1 MSLYGAMFSGVSG
14 LDAQSQTLGTIADN
28 ISNVNTTGYKA
39 TFARFSTLV
48 TQQATK
54 NSYSPGG
61 VQFTSVTE
69 VGRQG
74 LLQSSASP
82 TDLAVSGEGM
92 FVVNGVAVPTSSD
105 PYLFTRAGAFEPDE
119 VGNLKNTADFYLQGW
134 ATDAAGVP
142 ISTNT
147 AVLTSL
153 ETVNVGGVSGSA
165 TATSAIELGIN
176 LPATGAINSTE
187 ITNVQVFDSLGV
199 PHDLTF
205 TWTKSALNQWEF
217 SLKTP
222 TGATNTTLENSSAGI
237 LAASGRLDFGSVPAD
252 GQTVVITDGSE
263 PTLTFEFDTNSSVS
277 GSNIAVDISS
287 STTTTQVTAALL
299 AAIQNYT
306 GQYSG
311 AAVTNNVTTASG
323 DIGVFTTP
331 TLTPAPNGV
340 TATANTILTALLDG
354 SNNLVVT
361 VTTTGG
367 AGAEIRLKGIAGL
380 KYQLNGDPVTNAGAN
395 SDDLVGIGA
404 NSTVKIFV
412 ADGGTD
418 ILVGTLT
425 FGTAPTVGVSPEDGD
440 EGNITIGSFVRTND
454 GRFAQGTGADTSAI
468 LFTQSS
474 TGAATVINSTGAAA
488 ISQSAN
494 SFTVAATTVSP
505 TAMTFNGNGTP
516 GAINVAN
523 IKVSNWASGALDSA
537 ITLDLG
543 TVTLSDGVT
552 QFSGAYNVTFINQN
566 GVQFGTFSGV
576 SISDEGLVVALFDN
590 GETLPIYRI
599 PLVTFANFNGL
610 TAKTGNVYVSSDSSG
625 VPVLRTAKSGSAG
638 AINAGSLENSTVD
651 LGTQFTNMILAQRA
665 YSATTRIIITADEM
679 LDELVRI
686 KR

>member
-14 LDAQSQTLGTIADN
+14 LEAQSQTLGTIADN

-39 TFARFSTLV
+39 TSARFSTLV
-48 TQQATK
+48 TQQATS

-69 VGRQG
+69 VARQG

-92 FVVNGVAVPTSSD
+92 FVVNGVAKPTSSD

-119 VGNLKNTADFYLQGW
+119 VGDLKNTADFYLQGW
-134 ATDAAGVP
+134 ATDASGVP
-142 ISTNT
+142 IATNT

-153 ETVNVGGVSGSA
+153 ETVNIGGVSGSA
-165 TATSAIELGIN
+165 TATSSIELGVN

-187 ITNVQVFDSLGV
+187 VTNVQVFDSLGV
-199 PHDLTF
+199 SHDLTF
-205 TWTKSALNQWEF
+205 TWTKSKVNEWDLA
-217 SLKTP
+217 LKTP
-222 TGATNTTLENSSAGI
+222 TGASDITIENSSGGI
-237 LAASGRLDFGSVPAD
+237 YAASGRLDFASIPTD
-252 GQTVVITDGSE
+252 GQTVVITDGTE
-263 PTLTFEFDTNSSVS
+263 PALTFEFDTNSSVT
-277 GSNIAVDISS
+277 GSNIAVNISN
-287 STTTTQVTAALL
+287 STTTTQVAAALL
-299 AAIQNYT
+299 AAYQNYT

-311 AAVTNNVTTASG
+311 TTVTDNVTTGG
-323 DIGVFTTP
+323 DIATFTAP

-340 TATANTILTALLDG
+340 TTTANTILTALLDG

-361 VTTTGG
+361 VTVAGG
-367 AGAEIRLKGIAGL
+367 GGEIRLKGIAGL
-380 KYQLNGDPVTNAGAN
+380 RYQLNAAALTAAGAN
-395 SDDLVGIGA
+395 SDDLVGIAA

-412 ADGGTD
+412 NDSGTD

-425 FGTAPTVGVSPEDGD
+425 FSAAPTSGGGTDGD
-440 EGNITIGSFVRTND
+440 EGDITIGSFVRTND
-454 GRFAQGTGADTSAI
+454 GRFAQGTGSDTSAL
-468 LFTQSS
+468 LFSQTS

-488 ISQSAN
+488 ITQSTN
-494 SFTVAATTVSP
+494 SFTVAATTTSGA
-505 TAMTFNGNGTP
+505 AMTFNGNGTP
-516 GAINVAN
+516 KAINIAN
-523 IKVSNWASGALDSA
+523 VKVNNWASGANNST
-537 ITLDLG
+537 ISFDLG
-543 TVTLSDGVT
+543 TVDLSDGVT

-566 GVQFGTFSGV
+566 GTQFGTFSGV

-590 GETLPIYRI
+590 GETLPIYKI

-625 VPVLRTAKSGSAG
+625 VPVLRVAKTGSAG
-638 AINAGSLENSTVD
+638 AIAAGSLENSTVD
-651 LGTQFTNMILAQRA
+651 LGTEFTNMILAQRA

>member
-14 LDAQSQTLGTIADN
+14 LEAQSQNLGTIADN

-61 VQFTSVTE
+61 VLFTSVTE

-92 FVVNGVAVPTSSD
+92 FVVNGVAKPTSSD

-119 VGNLKNTADFYLQGW
+119 VGDLKNTADFYLQGW

-142 ISTNT
+142 IATNT

-153 ETVNVGGVSGSA
+153 ETVNIGGVSGSA

-176 LPATGAINSTE
+176 LPATATLNSTE
-187 ITNVQVFDSLGV
+187 VTNVQVFDSLGV
-199 PHDLTF
+199 SHDLTF
-205 TWTKSALNQWEF
+205 TWTKSKVNEWDLA
-217 SLKTP
+217 LKTP
-222 TGATNTTLENSSAGI
+222 TGASTTTLEDSSAGI
-237 LAASGRLDFGSVPAD
+237 YAASGRLDIASVPAD
-252 GQTVVITDGSE
+252 GQKVVITDGTE
-263 PTLTFEFDTNSSVS
+263 PALTFEFDTNSSVT

-287 STTTTQVTAALL
+287 STTTTQVAAALL
-299 AAIQNYT
+299 AAYQNYT

-311 AAVTNNVTTASG
+311 TTVSNNVTTASG
-323 DIGVFTTP
+323 DIGTFTTP

-340 TATANTILTALLDG
+340 TTTANTILTALLDG

-380 KYQLNGDPVTNAGAN
+380 KYQLNAAAVTSAGAN
-395 SDDLVGIGA
+395 SDDLVGIAA

-412 ADGGTD
+412 DDSGTD

-425 FGTAPTVGVSPEDGD
+425 FAAAPTVGASPEDGD

-454 GRFAQGTGADTSAI
+454 GRFAQGTGADTSAL
-468 LFTQSS
+468 LFSQSS
-474 TGAATVINSTGAAA
+474 TGAATVINSTAAAA
-488 ISQSAN
+488 ITQS
-494 SFTVAATTVSP
+494 SKTFTVPATTL
-505 TAMTFNGNGTP
+505 TGAAMTFNGNGTP
-516 GAINVAN
+516 KAINVAN
-523 IKVSNWASGALDSA
+523 VKVNNWSSGANNST
-537 ITLDLG
+537 ISFDLG
-543 TVTLSDGVT
+543 TVDLSDGVT

-566 GVQFGTFSGV
+566 GTQFGTFSGV

-590 GETLPIYRI
+590 GETLPIYKI

-625 VPVLRTAKSGSAG
+625 VPVLRVAKTGSAG
-638 AINAGSLENSTVD
+638 AIAAGSLENSTVD
-651 LGTQFTNMILAQRA
+651 LGTEFTNMILAQRA

>member
-14 LDAQSQTLGTIADN
+14 LEAQSQTLGSIADN

-39 TFARFSTLV
+39 TSARFSTLV
-48 TQQATK
+48 TQQATA

-61 VQFTSVTE
+61 VLFSSVTE
-69 VGRQG
+69 VARQG

-92 FVVNGVAVPTSSD
+92 FVVNGVANPTSTD

-119 VGNLKNTADFYLQGW
+119 VGDLKNTADFYLQGW

-142 ISTNT
+142 IATNT

-153 ETVNVGGVSGSA
+153 ETVNIGGVSGSA
-165 TATSAIELGIN
+165 TATSSIELGVN

-187 ITNVQVFDSLGV
+187 VTNVQVFDSLGV
-199 PHDLTF
+199 SHDLTF
-205 TWTKSALNQWEF
+205 TWTKSKVNEWDLA
-217 SLKTP
+217 LKTP
-222 TGATNTTLENSSAGI
+222 TGASDITVENSSGGI
-237 LAASGRLDFGSVPAD
+237 YAAAGRLDIASIPTD
-252 GQTVVITDGSE
+252 GQTVVITDGTE
-263 PTLTFEFDTNSSVS
+263 PALTFEFDTDSSVS
-277 GSNIAVDISS
+277 GSNIAVDIST
-287 STTTTQVTAALL
+287 STTTTQVAAALL
-299 AAIQNYT
+299 AAYQNYT

-311 AAVTNNVTTASG
+311 TTVTNNVTTASG
-323 DIGVFTTP
+323 DIGTFTTP

-340 TATANTILTALLDG
+340 TTTANTVLAALLDG

-367 AGAEIRLKGIAGL
+367 TGAEIRLKGIANIR
-380 KYQLNGDPVTNAGAN
+380 YQLNANALTTAGAN
-395 SDDLVGIGA
+395 SDDLVGIAA
-404 NSTVKIFV
+404 NSTVKVFIN
-412 ADGGTD
+412 DSGTD

-425 FGTAPTVGVSPEDGD
+425 FSAAPTVGASPEDGD

-454 GRFAQGTGADTSAI
+454 GRLAQGTGADTSAL
-468 LFTQSS
+468 LFSQSS

-488 ISQSAN
+488 ITQSTN
-494 SFTVAATTVSP
+494 SFTVAATTTSGA
-505 TAMTFNGNGTP
+505 AMTFNGNGTP
-516 GAINVAN
+516 KAINIDNV
-523 IKVSNWASGALDSA
+523 KVNNWASGANNST
-537 ITLDLG
+537 ISFDLG
-543 TVTLSDGVT
+543 TVDLSDGVT

-566 GVQFGTFSGV
+566 GTQFGTFSGV

-590 GETLPIYRI
+590 GETLPIYKI

-625 VPVLRTAKSGSAG
+625 VPVLRVAKTGSAG
-638 AINAGSLENSTVD
+638 AIAAGSLENSTVD
-651 LGTQFTNMILAQRA
+651 LGTEFTNMILAQRA

>member
-28 ISNVNTTGYKA
+28 IANVNTTGYKA
-39 TFARFSTLV
+39 SFARFSTLV
-48 TQQATK
+48 TQQATN

-61 VQFTSVTE
+61 VQFSSLTE

-92 FVVNGVAVPTSSD
+92 FVVNGVAKPTSSD

-119 VGNLKNTADFYLQGW
+119 SGNLKNTADFYLQGW

-142 ISTNT
+142 IATNT

-165 TATSAIELGIN
+165 TATSAIDLGIN
-176 LPATGAINSTE
+176 LPATATLNSTE
-187 ITNVQVFDSLGV
+187 VTNVQVFDSLGV
-199 PHDLTF
+199 AHDLTY
-205 TWTKSALNQWEF
+205 TWTKSALNEWDLA
-217 SLKTP
+217 LKTP
-222 TGATNTTLENSSAGI
+222 TGATNTTIENSSGGI
-237 LAASGRLDFGSVPAD
+237 YAASGRLDFSSVPTD
-252 GQTVVITDGSE
+252 GQTVVITDGTE
-263 PTLTFEFDTNSSVS
+263 PALTFEFDTNSSVT

-287 STTTTQVTAALL
+287 SSTTTQVAAALL
-299 AAIQNYT
+299 AAYQNYT

-311 AAVTNNVTTASG
+311 TTVTDTVTTGG
-323 DIGVFTTP
+323 DIATFTAP
-331 TLTPAPNGV
+331 TLTPAANGV
-340 TATANTILTALLDG
+340 TATANTVLSALLDS
-354 SNNLVVT
+354 SNNLVIPVT
-361 VTTTGG
+361 VTGT
-367 AGAEIRLKGIAGL
+367 GAEIRLKGIANI
-380 KYQLNGDPVTNAGAN
+380 KYQLNSNAVTSAGVN
-395 SDDLVGIGA
+395 SDDLVGISA
-404 NSTVKIFV
+404 TSTVKVFV
-412 ADGGTD
+412 NDSGTD
-418 ILVGTLT
+418 VLIGTLT
-425 FGTAPTVGVSPEDGD
+425 FSAAPTSGGGSDGD

-454 GRFAQGTGADTSAI
+454 GRLAQGTGADTSAL

-488 ISQSAN
+488 ITQSSN
-494 SFTVAATTVSP
+494 SFTVAATTTSV
-505 TAMTFNGNGTP
+505 AALTFNGNGTP
-516 GAINVAN
+516 KAINIAN
-523 IKVSNWASGALDSA
+523 VKVNNWASGALDSA
-537 ITLDLG
+537 ISFDLG
-543 TVTLSDGVT
+543 TVDLSDGLT

-566 GVQFGTFSGV
+566 GTQFGTFSGV

-590 GETLPIYRI
+590 GETLPIYKI

-625 VPVLRTAKSGSAG
+625 VPVLRIAKTGSAG
-638 AINAGSLENSTVD
+638 SINAGSLENSTVD
-651 LGTQFTNMILAQRA
+651 LGTEFTNMILAQRA
-665 YSATTRIIITADEM
+665 YSATTRIITTADEM

>member
-14 LDAQSQTLGTIADN
+14 LDAQGQTLGTIADN

-48 TQQATK
+48 TQQATN

-61 VQFTSVTE
+61 VQFSSVSE

-92 FVVNGVAVPTSSD
+92 FVVNGVAKPTSSD

-119 VGNLKNTADFYLQGW
+119 TGNLKNTADFYLQGW

-142 ISTNT
+142 IAVNT

-165 TATSAIELGIN
+165 TATSAVELGLN
-176 LPATGAINSTE
+176 LPATGTINSTE
-187 ITNVQVFDSLGV
+187 ITNVQVYDSLGV
-199 PHDLTF
+199 AHDLTY
-205 TWTKSALNQWEF
+205 TWTKSALNEWDLA
-217 SLKTP
+217 LKTP
-222 TGATNTTLENSSAGI
+222 TGATNTTITNSSAGI
-237 LAASGRLDFGSVPAD
+237 YAASGRLDFASVPAD
-252 GQTVVITDGSE
+252 GQTVVITDGTE
-263 PTLTFEFDTNSSVS
+263 PALTFEFDTGGGVT
-277 GSNIAVDISS
+277 GSNIRVDISS
-287 STTTTQVTAALL
+287 STTTTQVAAALL
-299 AAIQNYT
+299 ASYQNYT
-306 GQYSG
+306 GQYAG
-311 AAVTNNVTTASG
+311 TTVTNNVTTASG

-340 TATANTILTALLDG
+340 TATANTILDALLDG
-354 SNNLVVT
+354 SKNLVVT

-380 KYQLNGDPVTNAGAN
+380 KYQLNAAAVTSAGAN
-395 SDDLVGIGA
+395 SDDLVGAAA

-412 ADGGTD
+412 DDSGTD

-425 FGTAPTVGVSPEDGD
+425 FGTAPTVGASPADGD
-440 EGNITIGSFVRTND
+440 EGNITIGSFVRTLD
-454 GRFAQGTGADTSAI
+454 TRLAQGTGGDTSAL
-468 LFTQSS
+468 LFSQSA

-488 ISQSAN
+488 ITQSSK
-494 SFTVAATTVSP
+494 SFTVPATTTTGAAV
-505 TAMTFNGNGTP
+505 TFNGNGTP
-516 GAINVAN
+516 KAINIAN
-523 IKVSNWASGALDSA
+523 VNVSNWSSGALDST
-537 ITLDLG
+537 ISLDFG
-543 TVTLSDGVT
+543 TVDLSDGVT

-590 GETLPIYRI
+590 GETLPIYKI

-625 VPVLRTAKSGSAG
+625 VPVLRVAKTGSAG
-638 AINAGSLENSTVD
+638 AVNAGSLENSTVD
-651 LGTQFTNMILAQRA
+651 LGTEFTNMILAQRA
-665 YSATTRIIITADEM
+665 YSATTRIITTADEM